1 MSNRNKPSSTKVK
14 GKIENRYVESVLV
27 ENKPIFLVKDL
38 ETGEISI
45 EKTIETD
52 DCIFIPLKKNECGYY
67 PYSFENDEI
76 QDIFKQKI
84 TTEKIL
90 EEIKS
95 QVDRYLDLPE
105 RGKILISGDI
115 LITYSMDWITTL
127 HYPFFVGDNESG
139 KSSVLHLGRWLNYRC
154 LLSEDLPNAHIYNF
168 LGIDEEGTGTIC
180 EDEAQDIEFN
190 KEKIRT
196 YKSSYSS
203 GATKPRVITFSNKKF
218 QVYYKTFCAKWF
230 AGERLPRN
238 KGFVE
243 RLAIIH
249 MVSGTPLSN
258 IKRANMNEKSELNSL
273 RNKLLIWKIQRIG
286 EKHEFKSDLIRRD
299 QELWEDFI
307 GVFENTKFAN
317 AATDVAKHYIK
328 QRRKS
333 ITNSFEAIIF
343 KILVD
348 NLKEDEIE
356 SLVLWSLLTDGVNL
370 VGEFDSWNKKT
381 FVPDEFDVRLTPN
394 SLKNLV
400 EDKFQ
405 AKKIVR
411 TITRNKKSVKI
422 TSYFFDKEIL
432 ESLMTKY
439 GINLETMEDS
449 LLSS

>member
-1 MSNRNKPSSTKVK
+1 MSSKEIAKPSSSKVK
-14 GKIENRYVESVLV
+14 GKIKNRYVESVLV
-27 ENKPIFLVKDL
+27 ENKPVFLVKNL
-38 ETGEISI
+38 ETQEISI

-52 DCIFIPLKKNECGYY
+52 DCIFIPLKKSECGYY
-67 PYSFENDEI
+67 PYSFEKDEI
-76 QDIFKQKI
+76 QIIFKQEI

-90 EEIKS
+90 EEIKN
-95 QVDRYLDLPE
+95 QVDRYLDLPKRE
-105 RGKILISGDI
+105 KILISGDI

-154 LLSEDLPNAHIYNF
+154 MLSEDIPNADIYNF
-168 LGIDEEGTGTIC
+168 LGTEEEGTGTIC
-180 EDEAQDIEFN
+180 EDEAQDLEFN

-243 RLAIIH
+243 RLAIVH

-258 IKRANMNEKSELNSL
+258 IKRADLNEKSDLNSL

-286 EKHEFKSDLIRRD
+286 KKYEFKSGLVRRD
-299 QELWEDFI
+299 QELWEDFL
-307 GVFENTKFAN
+307 GVFENTKFYN
-317 AATDVAKHYIK
+317 DGVDVVKHYIK

-348 NLKEDEIE
+348 NLKENEIE
-356 SLVLWSLLTDGVNL
+356 SLVLWNLLTDGTNL
-370 VGEFDSWNKKT
+370 SGEFDSWNKKT
-381 FVPDEFDVRLTPN
+381 FFPDEFDVKLTPN
-394 SLKNLV
+394 SLTNLV

-405 AKKIVR
+405 GKKIVR
-411 TITRNKKSVKI
+411 TITRNKKSIKI
-422 TSYFFDKEIL
+422 TSYFFDKETL
-432 ESLMTKY
+432 ESLISKY
-439 GINLETMEDS
+439 GINLEVVITKS
-449 LLSS
+449 